1 MDFGNAA
8 VHRWSDGETQQQLNS
23 VQRLRSDKFTFLRC
37 TLSILLNLFST
48 KIEEIE
54 QHC

>member
-8 VHRWSDGETQQQLNS
+8 VHGGSDSENQQQLNS

-37 TLSILLNLFST
+37 TPKN
-48 KIEEIE
+48 
-54 QHC
+54 